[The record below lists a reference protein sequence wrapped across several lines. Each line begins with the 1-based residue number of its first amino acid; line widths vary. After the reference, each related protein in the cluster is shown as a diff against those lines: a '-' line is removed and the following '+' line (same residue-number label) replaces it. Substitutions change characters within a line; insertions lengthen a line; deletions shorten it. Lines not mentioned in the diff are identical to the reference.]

1 MVGVTIT
8 TAVWLVAPALIVIGP
23 LSSVRLIPAFAGRA
37 VSVTLNV
44 VDAVILPLK
53 SVPVTVT
60 G

>member
-1 MVGVTIT
+1 
-8 TAVWLVAPALIVIGP
+8 LIVIGP